1 MKKTLLVLTCLF
13 SLTIYSQSRL
23 QKITDKCNEIASA
36 KLKKDWSDWA
46 ILLDQEV
53 PPPPFDNEPTIVVCS
68 EFKTNVTDIK
78 QTNVLYA
85 ITGEC
90 TYKIEI
96 YRGKRLRRSSYNSDK
111 FTANAKEM
119 LDDWIITDFV
129 ILPKTKKE

>member
-23 QKITDKCNEIASA
+23 QKITDKCNEIAA
-36 KLKKDWSDWA
+36 TKLKKEWSDWA
-46 ILLDQEV
+46 ILHDREV
-53 PPPPFDNEPTIVVCS
+53 PPPFDNGPTTMVCS

-90 TYKIEI
+90 TYKVEM
-96 YRGKRLRRSSYNSDK
+96 YHGKRLGISSYNSDK